1 MLLYTGKY
9 KDILMGKNKG
19 LSTIGYAI
27 VLVIIL
33 AVVII
38 ISAPMMADKYKGD
51 KEKQQTQ
58 KDAIQN
64 RQSSRQSRS
73 DDIMLFVQEEM
84 RNIESRLSSRIDA
97 LEMRQSELNSSGS
110 ESNYNQEISDRYVCE
125 IEGIKNEF
133 GNTVPITDDTDI
145 TAQKI
150 VFVCEYRR

>member
-1 MLLYTGKY
+1 MLLYIGKY

-33 AVVII
+33 AVVMI

-58 KDAIQN
+58 KDAMQN

-73 DDIMLFVQEEM
+73 DDIMLFVHEEM
-84 RNIESRLSSRIDA
+84 RNIESRLSSRIDT